1 MNEQQNE
8 SFNKAEQTLKLL
20 QNISNLPAVPKV
32 LQEISQLFNL
42 PRISL
47 KQVADIV
54 EKDPALTLKVLSVA
68 NSPLY
73 GLRRNVTTID
83 SAVLILGIQE
93 IKSIVTSIKM
103 TSTIKMKPDKFFDPN
118 KFWHHSMSVGVL
130 AQRMSKDLGFTFEG
144 DCFVAGM
151 LHDMGVLVI
160 HEYLSKEFHNI
171 VEESK
176 LKNIP
181 FLEAEYDVLGLSHQE
196 IGEYL
201 TQKWSLPPVYTDAL
215 RFHHQPG
222 NSKENNFLTSIL
234 HMADYTINKFQ
245 MANIIW
251 DENYKLDSSIIE
263 LLNFLSPEV
272 LDEFIE
278 AYKEDSVEAAKSL
291 II

>member
-1 MNEQQNE
+1 MNEQQNGTL
-8 SFNKAEQTLKLL
+8 SKAEQTLKQL

-32 LQEISQLFNL
+32 LHEISQLFNL

-47 KQVADIV
+47 KQVGNIV

-73 GLRRNVTTID
+73 GLRRNVKSID

-118 KFWHHSMSVGVL
+118 KFWHHSMSVGML
-130 AQRMSKDLGFTFEG
+130 AQRMAKDLGFSFEG

-151 LHDMGVLVI
+151 LHDMGILVM
-160 HEYLSKEFHNI
+160 HEFLTKEFNLI
-171 VEESK
+171 KDETK
-176 LKNIP
+176 LSSCS
-181 FLEAEYDVLGLSHQE
+181 FLEKEYDVLGLSHQE
-196 IGEYL
+196 IGEFL
-201 TQKWSLPPVYTDAL
+201 TQKWSLPPVYSDAL
-215 RFHHQPG
+215 RFHHRPG
-222 NSKENNFLTSIL
+222 DSKENNFLTSIL
-234 HMADYTINKFQ
+234 HAADYAISKFQ
-245 MANIIW
+245 IESIVW
-251 DENYKLDSSIIE
+251 DENYSIDKSIIE
-263 LLNFLSPEV
+263 LLNFLTPEN

-278 AYKEDSVEAAKSL
+278 TYREDSVEAAKSP